1 MTRSV
6 RRKNLKKAVAKKSC
20 KVGEHADDDDVD
32 VADRVRDRAGEDEE
46 GQRGQH
52 SNRHLLDVGWK
63 EVEENNHTGDIKNNC
78 IKNKYNNLTV
88 HPMSSFLAPRS
99 SRNQK
104 RNAWYK
110 SVKIAEM
117 SWCLNC
123 WWSPRWIPRRPR
135 QTSSSQGTLQPE
147 EENRFAKRMSVSSFN
162 CQFYYDKA
170 QLPLSFSQFA
180 EDLPRSF
187 LPAAWSPVWEENAV
201 IIYVTVVINHVV
213 IMKPVRD

>member
-1 MTRSV
+1 MSV
-6 RRKNLKKAVAKKSC
+6 E
-20 KVGEHADDDDVD
+20 KV
-32 VADRVRDRAGEDEE
+32 
-46 GQRGQH
+46 
-52 SNRHLLDVGWK
+52 K
-63 EVEENNHTGDIKNNC
+63 ENNNVSDNKNDC

-88 HPMSSFLAPRS
+88 QPMSSFLAPRS

-104 RNAWYK
+104 RKAWYK

-147 EENRFAKRMSVSSFN
+147 EENCFAKRFLYIPLIVDFTYSFN
-162 CQFYYDKA
+162 CRFYNDKA

-180 EDLPRSF
+180 GDLPRSF

-213 IMKPVRD
+213 IMKPVGDE